1 MIIVIIVI
9 AAAVIVPIELF
20 VIHKQ
25 NGNGQTALQQC
36 QAQLTCQNG
45 GKNFVNDG
53 FCSCIC
59 TDGFTGFDC
68 SVSGSTGCASVAA
81 TDSSVS
87 DATVGDA
94 IPRLIQQA
102 QLNFSIP
109 LSQSSLLARF
119 NSGNLSCTAEN
130 ALVTFDGASSPAGGA
145 LAAALGSSNAN
156 AGVVEVI
163 NGVAIITITIVI
175 SGPTTY
181 TLANPP
187 PATTTPAVQVGAGG
201 FNTIVPAPTTFSTFF
216 ATTISFST
224 EFGGGGGK
232 TTSSPTPTS
241 TSTVTTTMTMSS
253 SPSAPAGSTFAVTD
267 QVLDFARVA
276 VLFILQEESL
286 DNAETA
292 QGLLQKFF
300 ASQASTSSSQ
310 TSARSVSLGNG
321 NTVNLLTFQITTSN
335 GTVGGGSAS
344 STATRRRRQLDDV
357 ALLGSPQARRERAR

>member
-9 AAAVIVPIELF
+9 AAAVIIPIELF

-25 NGNGQTALQQC
+25 NGDGQTALQQC

-130 ALVTFDGASSPAGGA
+130 ALVTFDGASSPASGA
-145 LAAALGSSNAN
+145 LAAALGPSNAN
-156 AGVVEVI
+156 AGVVEII

-175 SGPTTY
+175 SGPSTY
-181 TLANPP
+181 TLANPAP
-187 PATTTPAVQVGAGG
+187 ITTTPAVQVGAGAGPGG

-224 EFGGGGGK
+224 SFGGGGGGK
-232 TTSSPTPTS
+232 TTSSPSPTS
-241 TSTVTTTMTMSS
+241 TSTVTTTMTMPS

-276 VLFILQEESL
+276 VLFVLQEESL

-300 ASQASTSSSQ
+300 ASQASSSSAQ

-321 NTVNLLTFQITTSN
+321 NTVNLLTFQVTTSN
-335 GTVGGGSAS
+335 GTVGGGSTS
-344 STATRRRRQLDDV
+344 STAASRRRR
-357 ALLGSPQARRERAR
+357 